1 MAQTSRRVFYWQY
14 QQGEWQALSGEVIAE
29 QAVTLTVNG
38 EEWIT
43 LMCTPHQL
51 EALAVGFLYNEGLI
65 QSLEE
70 VAILQPCENEHNVD
84 IWLTHALSK
93 PRRWRRT
100 SGCTG
105 GMTQVDGE
113 EDLRVP
119 FWGQAQVEAEQIIQW
134 MEELYR
140 HQELYHT
147 ARGVHASAL
156 SDGERVVV
164 QCEDIG
170 RHNTLDKLSGWVLLN
185 NFSGAQRIVLTTGRI
200 SSEMLQK
207 SARLGAGMVV
217 SRTSPTSASV
227 ALAER
232 WGITLIGYARRNRLT
247 VYTHLQR
254 LKGAPVD
261 LPLTSGI
268 AFSPSENPPFE

>member
-1 MAQTSRRVFYWQY
+1 MGQTSQRLVYWQY
-14 QQGEWQALSGEVIAE
+14 QQGEWQALSGGVIHE

-38 EEWIT
+38 REWVT
-43 LMCTPHQL
+43 LMCTPTRL

-65 QSLEE
+65 QSIQE
-70 VAILQPCENEHNVD
+70 VAILQPCENERNVD
-84 IWLTHALSK
+84 IWLTHTLGK
-93 PRRWRRT
+93 TRPWRRT

-105 GMTQVDGE
+105 GVTQVDGE
-113 EDLRVP
+113 ENP
-119 FWGQAQVEAEQIIQW
+119 SPHPAAWFQVEPEQIVQW
-134 MEELYR
+134 MEDLYR

-156 SDGERVVV
+156 SDGERLLV

-185 NFSGAQRIVLTTGRI
+185 GFSGAQKIILTTGRI

-227 ALAER
+227 AMAER
-232 WGITLIGYARRNRLT
+232 WGITLIGYARRTRFT
-247 VYTHLQR
+247 VYTCPQR
-254 LKGAPVD
+254 VRGAPVE
-261 LPLTSGI
+261 LPLGSEI
-268 AFSPSENPPFE
+268 ALSPSDTPPLE

>member
-1 MAQTSRRVFYWQY
+1 MAQTSKGWIYWQY
-14 QQGEWQALSGEVIAE
+14 QQGEWQALSGEVISE

-38 EEWIT
+38 EEWVT
-43 LMCTPHQL
+43 LMCTPTFL
-51 EALAVGFLYNEGLI
+51 EALAVGFLFNEGLI
-65 QSLEE
+65 RSIDE
-70 VAILQPCENEHNVD
+70 VAILQPCENEQNVD
-84 IWLTHALSK
+84 IWLTHALG
-93 PRRWRRT
+93 RTRTWRRT

-105 GMTQVDGE
+105 GMTQVDAG
-113 EDLRVP
+113 EDLHVP
-119 FWGQAQVEAEQIIQW
+119 SWGQVQVEPEQIIQW
-134 MEELYR
+134 MEDLYR

-156 SDGERVVV
+156 SDGERLVV

-185 NFSGAQRIVLTTGRI
+185 GFSSSQKIILTTGRI

-207 SARLGAGMVV
+207 SARLGAGIVV

-232 WGITLIGYARRNRLT
+232 WGITLIGYARRTRLT
-247 VYTHLQR
+247 VYTHPQR
-254 LKGAPVD
+254 LKGAPID
-261 LPLTSGI
+261 FSMSSGI
-268 AFSPSENPPFE
+268 SLQPSQTMPFE